1 MSETND
7 SAPGPE
13 SNVGIGAQ
21 RDQVRNFV
29 SSVLDSYERMPMRNR
44 KYAISV
50 LFPTV
55 FLFILSV
62 VGAVALP
69 LPVLVRIPIFL
80 LGLLMLLAGLLYPR
94 LLVEQQR
101 RGLENQLHLVITHL
115 TVLSTTNIDRV
126 AVFRQLG
133 REEEYGELAV
143 EMRRITELVDTW
155 NQSLDDAL
163 RRRARLVPSKELGDF
178 LDRLAYSL
186 NAGQSLDDF
195 LLGEQETMI
204 QKYIT
209 VYEGA
214 LGNLEV
220 MKDLY
225 LSMILSMTFAIIN
238 AIVLPI
244 LTGTNATMT
253 IAAVIVLFV
262 FVQLGFYFVIR
273 TMSPYDPLWYQ
284 QDEYRTKKDRQIDI
298 ALYGSVALSMAFIC
312 VLALG
317 TVGWTPIGQSV
328 QQVMLDTPIPLLI
341 AIPVTPLAVPGL
353 VARHHE
359 NGVKERDEEYP
370 GFIRALGASESAK
383 QSTTRSVLE
392 TLREKDFGALS
403 REINRL
409 YVRLNMRVAPD
420 RSWYF
425 FSAETSSYLIQ
436 KFSEMYLVGRQMG
449 GTPKQLGELI
459 SSNMNEVIKLRR
471 QRQQATVT
479 LIGVLYGIT
488 ASSAFAFFIGL
499 EVVEIL
505 ATFSTNLNLEQLEFG
520 KLIYAGVYDIPLI
533 EYLLSLIILFNGV
546 LSSLMIRMVDGG
558 HKTNA
563 YLHFVVLVWI
573 GCGSAVLTSY
583 LAGGLISV

>member
-1 MSETND
+1 MSETNVD
-7 SAPGPE
+7 AGLS
-13 SNVGIGAQ
+13 AQ
-21 RDQVRNFV
+21 RQQFREFV
-29 SSVLDSYERMPMRNR
+29 SSLLDAYEQMPMENR
-44 KYAISV
+44 KYAITV
-50 LFPTV
+50 LAPTV
-55 FLFILSV
+55 LMFVLGV
-62 VGAVALP
+62 VGAITLP

-80 LGLLMLLAGLLYPR
+80 LGLLMLVGGVLYPR
-94 LLVEQQR
+94 LLVEEQR

-163 RRRARLVPSKELGDF
+163 QRRARAVPSRELGDF

-186 NAGQSLDDF
+186 NAGQHLDDF
-195 LLGEQETMI
+195 LLGEQRTIIE
-204 QKYIT
+204 KYIT

-244 LTGTNATMT
+244 LTGTDATMT

-262 FVQLGFYFVIR
+262 FVQLGFYYVIK
-273 TMSPYDPLWYQ
+273 TMSPYDPLWYHQ
-284 QDEYRTKKDRQIDI
+284 ADYRTKIDRQIDI
-298 ALYGSVALSMAFIC
+298 ALYGSVGLSAVFVG
-312 VLALG
+312 VLGLG
-317 TVGWTPIGQSV
+317 VAGWTSIGQTV
-328 QQVMLDTPIPLLI
+328 QRVMLDTPVPLLI
-341 AIPVTPLAVPGL
+341 ATPLTPLAIPGL

-359 NGVKERDEEYP
+359 NHVKERDEEYP

-383 QSTTRSVLE
+383 QSTTRAVLE
-392 TLREKDFGALS
+392 TLREKDFGVLS
-403 REINRL
+403 REIDRL
-409 YVRLNMRVAPD
+409 YVRLNMRVGPD
-420 RSWYF
+420 KSWF
-425 FSAETSSYLIQ
+425 FFTAETSSYLIQ

-449 GTPKQLGELI
+449 GEPKQLGELI
-459 SSNMNEVIKLRR
+459 SDNMNEVLKLRR

-488 ASSAFAFFIGL
+488 ASASFAFFIGL

-505 ATFSTNLNLEQLEFG
+505 ATFSSSMNLAQFEFG
-520 KLIYAGVYDIPLI
+520 QLIYAGVYDIPVI
-533 EYLLSLIILFNGV
+533 EYLLSLIILFNAL
-546 LSSLMIRMVDGG
+546 LSALMIRMVDGG
-558 HKTNA
+558 HKVNA

-573 GCGSAVLTSY
+573 GSGSAVVTSS

>member
-1 MSETND
+1 MSETQ
-7 SAPGPE
+7 AGPD
-13 SNVGIGAQ
+13 VGL
-21 RDQVRNFV
+21 
-29 SSVLDSYERMPMRNR
+29 SSQKRQFREFASSTLEAYEQMPMDNR
-44 KYAISV
+44 KYALTV
-50 LFPTV
+50 LVPTV
-55 FLFILSV
+55 LLFVLGV
-62 VGAVALP
+62 VGAVLLP

-80 LGLLMLLAGLLYPR
+80 LGALMLLAGVLYPR
-94 LLVEQQR
+94 LLVEEQR

-163 RRRARLVPSKELGDF
+163 QRRARAVPSKELSDF

-195 LLGEQETMI
+195 LLGEQQTMI
-204 QKYIT
+204 EKYVT

-214 LGNLEV
+214 LGNLDV
-220 MKDLY
+220 LKDLY

-244 LTGTNATMT
+244 LTGTDATMT

-262 FVQLGFYFVIR
+262 FVQLGFYYVIR

-284 QDEYRTKKDRQIDI
+284 QDQYRTKMDRQVDI
-298 ALYGSVALSMAFIC
+298 ALFGAVGLSLVFVGILGLGVAGWT
-312 VLALG
+312 ALG
-317 TVGWTPIGQSV
+317 DAVHR
-328 QQVMLDTPIPLLI
+328 VMLDTPVPILI
-341 AIPVTPLAVPGL
+341 AAPLTPLAVPGL
-353 VARHHE
+353 VARYHE
-359 NGVKERDEEYP
+359 NGIKERDEEYP

-383 QSTTRSVLE
+383 QSTTRAVLE
-392 TLREKDFGALS
+392 TLREKDFGVLS
-403 REINRL
+403 REIDRL
-409 YVRLNMRVAPD
+409 YTRLNMRVAPD
-420 RSWYF
+420 RSWF
-425 FSAETSSYLIQ
+425 FFTAETSSYLIQ

-459 SSNMNEVIKLRR
+459 SENMNEVIKLRR
-471 QRQQATVT
+471 QRDQATVT

-488 ASSAFAFFIGL
+488 ASASFAFFIGL

-505 ATFSTNLNLEQLEFG
+505 ATFSSDLNLAQFEFG
-520 KLIYAGVYDIPLI
+520 QIIYAGVYNIPVI
-533 EYLLSLIILFNGV
+533 EYLLSMIILFNAV
-546 LSSLMIRMVDGG
+546 LSALMIRMVDGG
-558 HKTNA
+558 HKVNA

-573 GCGSAVLTSY
+573 GSGSAVLTSS
-583 LAGGLISV
+583 LAGALISV

>member
-1 MSETND
+1 MSETNPD
-7 SAPGPE
+7 VDPGW
-13 SNVGIGAQ
+13 SAQ
-21 RDQVRNFV
+21 RKQLQEFA
-29 SSVLDSYERMPMRNR
+29 SSIIDSYERMPMDNR
-44 KYAISV
+44 KYALTV
-50 LFPTV
+50 LVPTIL
-55 FLFILSV
+55 LFVLGV
-62 VGAVALP
+62 AGAVFLP
-69 LPVLVRIPIFL
+69 LPILVRIPIFL
-80 LGLLMLLAGLLYPR
+80 LGALMLVAGALYPR

-133 REEEYGELAV
+133 KEEEYGELAV

-163 RRRARLVPSKELGDF
+163 RRRARAVPSKELGDF

-195 LLGEQETMI
+195 LLGEQQTMI
-204 QKYIT
+204 EKYVT

-244 LTGTNATMT
+244 LTGTDATLT

-273 TMSPYDPLWYQ
+273 TMSPHDPLWYQ
-284 QDEYRTKKDRQIDI
+284 QSEYRTKMDRQIDI
-298 ALYGSVALSMAFIC
+298 ALYGSVALSLVFIGI
-312 VLALG
+312 LG
-317 TVGWTPIGQSV
+317 LGVAGWTSIGQSI
-328 QQVMLDTPIPLLI
+328 QYVMLDIPIPVMMAAPL
-341 AIPVTPLAVPGL
+341 TPLAIPGL

-359 NGVKERDEEYP
+359 NSVKERDNEFP

-383 QSTTRSVLE
+383 QSTTRAVLE
-392 TLREKDFGALS
+392 TLREKDFGVLS
-403 REINRL
+403 REIDRL
-409 YVRLNMRVAPD
+409 YTRLNMRVAPD
-420 RSWYF
+420 RSWF
-425 FSAETSSYLIQ
+425 FFTAETSSYLIQ
-436 KFSEMYLVGRQMG
+436 KFSEMYLIGRQMG

-459 SSNMNEVIKLRR
+459 SQNMNEVIKLRQ
-471 QRQQATVT
+471 QRDQATVT

-488 ASSAFAFFIGL
+488 ASAAFAFFIGL

-505 ATFSTNLNLEQLEFG
+505 ATFSSDLNLAQFEFG
-520 KLIYAGVYDIPLI
+520 KIIYAGVYDIPVI

-546 LSSLMIRMVDGG
+546 LSALMIRMVDGG
-558 HKTNA
+558 HKVNA

-573 GCGSAVLTSY
+573 GSGSAVLTSW

>member
-1 MSETND
+1 MSEANVD
-7 SAPGPE
+7 AGLSAQKQQIRE
-13 SNVGIGAQ
+13 
-21 RDQVRNFV
+21 FL
-29 SSVLDSYERMPMRNR
+29 SSVMDAYEQMPMENR
-44 KYAISV
+44 KYAITI
-50 LFPTV
+50 LAPTV
-55 FLFILSV
+55 LLFALSV
-62 VGAVALP
+62 VGAIALP

-80 LGLLMLLAGLLYPR
+80 LGLLMLVGGVLYPR
-94 LLVEQQR
+94 LLVEEQR

-133 REEEYGELAV
+133 REEEYGELAI

-163 RRRARLVPSKELGDF
+163 QRRARAVPSRELGDF

-186 NAGQSLDDF
+186 NAGQQLDDF
-195 LLGEQETMI
+195 LLGEQRTIIE
-204 QKYIT
+204 KYVT

-244 LTGTNATMT
+244 LTGTDATMT

-262 FVQLGFYFVIR
+262 FVQLGFYYVIK

-284 QDEYRTKKDRQIDI
+284 QSDYRTKIDRQIDI
-298 ALYGSVALSMAFIC
+298 ALYGSVGLSVVFVG
-312 VLALG
+312 VLGLG
-317 TVGWTPIGQSV
+317 VAGWTTIGQTV
-328 QQVMLDTPIPLLI
+328 QRVMLDTPVPLLI
-341 AIPVTPLAVPGL
+341 ATPLTPLAIPGL

-359 NGVKERDEEYP
+359 NHVKERDEEYP

-383 QSTTRSVLE
+383 QSTTRAVLE
-392 TLREKDFGALS
+392 TLREKDFGVLS
-403 REINRL
+403 REIDRL
-409 YVRLNMRVAPD
+409 YVRLNMRVGPD
-420 RSWYF
+420 RSWF
-425 FSAETSSYLIQ
+425 FFTAETSSYLIQ

-449 GTPKQLGELI
+449 GEPKQLGELI
-459 SSNMNEVIKLRR
+459 SDNMNEVLKLRR

-488 ASSAFAFFIGL
+488 ASASFAFFIGL

-505 ATFSTNLNLEQLEFG
+505 ATFSSSMNLAQFEFG
-520 KLIYAGVYDIPLI
+520 QLIYAGVYDIPVI
-533 EYLLSLIILFNGV
+533 EYLLSLIILFNAL
-546 LSSLMIRMVDGG
+546 LSALMIRMVDGG
-558 HKTNA
+558 HKVNA

-573 GCGSAVLTSY
+573 GCGSAVVTSS
-583 LAGGLISV
+583 LAGGLINV

>member
-1 MSETND
+1 
-7 SAPGPE
+7 
-13 SNVGIGAQ
+13 
-21 RDQVRNFV
+21 
-29 SSVLDSYERMPMRNR
+29 MPMENR
-44 KYAISV
+44 KYALTVLLPTAV
-50 LFPTV
+50 LFAV
-55 FLFILSV
+55 SV
-62 VGAVALP
+62 AGAVLLP

-80 LGLLMLLAGLLYPR
+80 LGLLMLVAGLLYPR

-163 RRRARLVPSKELGDF
+163 RRRARVVPSKELGDF

-195 LLGEQETMI
+195 LLGEQQTMI

-244 LTGTNATMT
+244 LTGTDATMT

-284 QDEYRTKKDRQIDI
+284 QDEYRTKIDRQIDI
-298 ALYGSVALSMAFIC
+298 ALYGAVALSLLFITI
-312 VLALG
+312 LG
-317 TVGWTPIGQSV
+317 VGTMGLTPVGQAV
-328 QQVMLDTPIPLLI
+328 QRVMLDTPIPVLI
-341 AIPVTPLAVPGL
+341 AAPVTPLAVPGL

-359 NGVKERDEEYP
+359 NAIKERDEEYP

-383 QSTTRSVLE
+383 QSTTRAVLE
-392 TLREKDFGALS
+392 TLREKDFGVLS
-403 REINRL
+403 REIDRL
-409 YVRLNMRVAPD
+409 YVRLNMRVEPD
-420 RSWYF
+420 RSWF
-425 FSAETSSYLIQ
+425 LFTAETSSYLIQ

-459 SSNMNEVIKLRR
+459 SNNMNEVIKLRQ
-471 QRQQATVT
+471 QRQQKTVT

-488 ASSAFAFFIGL
+488 ASASFSFFIGL
-499 EVVEIL
+499 EIVEIL
-505 ATFSTNLNLEQLEFG
+505 ATFSSSMNLAQFEFG
-520 KLIYAGVYDIPLI
+520 QLIYAGVYDIPII
-533 EYLLSLIILFNGV
+533 EYLLSLIILFNAV

-573 GCGSAVLTSY
+573 GCGSAVLTSS

>member
-1 MSETND
+1 MSEANAD
-7 SAPGPE
+7 ADVDPGF
-13 SNVGIGAQ
+13 NAQ
-21 RDQVRNFV
+21 RQQLRDFA
-29 SSVLDSYERMPMRNR
+29 SSLLDAYEQMPMDNR
-44 KYAISV
+44 KYALTVLAPSV
-50 LFPTV
+50 LAFALGV
-55 FLFILSV
+55 A
-62 VGAVALP
+62 GAIALP
-69 LPVLVRIPIFL
+69 VPPLVRIPVFL
-80 LGLLMLLAGLLYPR
+80 LGTLILAAGILYPR
-94 LLVEQQR
+94 LLVEDQR

-163 RRRARLVPSKELGDF
+163 QRRSRAVPSRELGDF

-186 NAGQSLDDF
+186 NAGQSIDDF

-204 QKYIT
+204 DKYVT

-214 LGNLEV
+214 LGNLDV

-225 LSMILSMTFAIIN
+225 LSMILSMVFALIN

-244 LTGTNATMT
+244 LTGTDATLT
-253 IAAVIVLFV
+253 VAAIIVLFV

-284 QDEYRTKKDRQIDI
+284 QDDYRTKMERQIDI
-298 ALYGSVALSMAFIC
+298 ALYGAVALSLTFI
-312 VLALG
+312 VLLGLG
-317 TVGWTPIGQSV
+317 TAGVTPIGPPIRN
-328 QQVMLDTPIPLLI
+328 VMLDLPVPVLIATPI
-341 AIPVTPLAVPGL
+341 TPLAVPGL

-359 NGVKERDEEYP
+359 NDIKERDDEYP

-383 QSTTRSVLE
+383 QSTTRAVLE
-392 TLREKDFGALS
+392 SLREKDFGVLS
-403 REINRL
+403 REIDRL
-409 YVRLNMRVAPD
+409 YVRLNMRVGPD
-420 RSWYF
+420 RSWF
-425 FSAETSSYLIQ
+425 FFTAEASSYLIQ

-449 GTPKQLGELI
+449 GDPKELGELI
-459 SSNMNEVIKLRR
+459 STNMNEVLKLRR

-488 ASSAFAFFIGL
+488 AAASFAFFIGL
-499 EVVEIL
+499 EVVEVL
-505 ATFSTNLNLEQLEFG
+505 ATFSTDLNLAQFEFG
-520 KLIYAGVYDIPLI
+520 QIIYAGVYNIPMI
-533 EYLLSLIILFNGV
+533 EYLLSLVILFNGV
-546 LSSLMIRMVDGG
+546 LSALMIRMVDGG
-558 HKTNA
+558 HKANS

-573 GCGSAVLTSY
+573 GCGAAVLTSS

>member
-1 MSETND
+1 MSETNVD
-7 SAPGPE
+7 AGLK
-13 SNVGIGAQ
+13 AQ
-21 RDQVRNFV
+21 KQQFREFV
-29 SSVLDSYERMPMRNR
+29 SSVLDAYEQMPMENR
-44 KYAISV
+44 KYALTVLAPSV
-50 LFPTV
+50 L
-55 FLFILSV
+55 LFVLGV
-62 VGAVALP
+62 VGAIALP

-80 LGLLMLLAGLLYPR
+80 LGLLLLVGGVLYPR
-94 LLVEQQR
+94 LLVEEQR

-163 RRRARLVPSKELGDF
+163 QRRARAVPSRELGDF

-186 NAGQSLDDF
+186 NAGQHLDDF
-195 LLGEQETMI
+195 LLGEQRTIIE
-204 QKYIT
+204 KYVT

-244 LTGTNATMT
+244 LTGTDATMT

-262 FVQLGFYFVIR
+262 FVQLGFYYVIK

-284 QDEYRTKKDRQIDI
+284 QDDYRTKIDRQIDI
-298 ALYGSVALSMAFIC
+298 ALYGSVGLSVVFVG
-312 VLALG
+312 VLGLG
-317 TVGWTPIGQSV
+317 VAGWTAIGQTV
-328 QQVMLDTPIPLLI
+328 QRVMLDAPVPLLI
-341 AIPVTPLAVPGL
+341 ATPLTPLAIPGL

-359 NGVKERDEEYP
+359 NHVKERDEEYP

-383 QSTTRSVLE
+383 QSTTRAVLQ
-392 TLREKDFGALS
+392 TLREKDFGVLS
-403 REINRL
+403 REIDRL
-409 YVRLNMRVAPD
+409 YVRLNMRVGPD
-420 RSWYF
+420 RSWF
-425 FSAETSSYLIQ
+425 FFPAETSSYLIQ

-449 GTPKQLGELI
+449 GEPKQLGELI
-459 SSNMNEVIKLRR
+459 SDNMNEVLKLRR

-488 ASSAFAFFIGL
+488 ASASFAFFIGL

-505 ATFSTNLNLEQLEFG
+505 ATFSSSMNLAQFEFG
-520 KLIYAGVYDIPLI
+520 QLIYAGVYDIPII
-533 EYLLSLIILFNGV
+533 EYLLSLIILFNAL
-546 LSSLMIRMVDGG
+546 LSALMIRMVDGG
-558 HKTNA
+558 HKVNA

-573 GCGSAVLTSY
+573 GCGSAVLTSS

>member
-1 MSETND
+1 MSET
-7 SAPGPE
+7 SADVDPGLD
-13 SNVGIGAQ
+13 AQ
-21 RDQVRNFV
+21 RQQLREFA
-29 SSVLDSYERMPMRNR
+29 SSVLDAYERMPMDNR
-44 KYAISV
+44 KYALTV
-50 LFPTV
+50 LAPSLL
-55 FLFILSV
+55 LFILGV
-62 VGAVALP
+62 AGAIALP
-69 LPVLVRIPIFL
+69 VPVLVRIPVFL
-80 LGLLMLLAGLLYPR
+80 LGALLLAAGLLYPR
-94 LLVEQQR
+94 LLVEDQR

-133 REEEYGELAV
+133 RETEYGELAV

-163 RRRARLVPSKELGDF
+163 QRRSRAVPSRELGDF

-195 LLGEQETMI
+195 LLGEQRTMI
-204 QKYIT
+204 EKYVT
-209 VYEGA
+209 VYESA
-214 LGNLEV
+214 LGNLDV

-244 LTGTNATMT
+244 LTGTDATLT

-273 TMSPYDPLWYQ
+273 TISPHDPLWYQ
-284 QDEYRTKKDRQIDI
+284 QNEYRTRMERQIDI
-298 ALYGSVALSMAFIC
+298 ALYGAVALSLTFIGI
-312 VLALG
+312 LGLG
-317 TVGWTPIGQSV
+317 TAGWTQVGLAV
-328 QQVMLDTPIPLLI
+328 QDVMFDIPVPVLI
-341 AIPVTPLAVPGL
+341 AAPVTPLAVPGL

-359 NGVKERDEEYP
+359 NDVKERDEEYP

-383 QSTTRSVLE
+383 QSTTRAVLE
-392 TLREKDFGALS
+392 SLRQKDFGVLS
-403 REINRL
+403 REIDRL

-420 RSWYF
+420 RSWF
-425 FSAETSSYLIQ
+425 FFTAEASSYLIQ

-449 GTPKQLGELI
+449 GEPKQLGELI
-459 SSNMNEVIKLRR
+459 SENMNEVLKLRR
-471 QRQQATVT
+471 QRDQATVT

-488 ASSAFAFFIGL
+488 AAASFAFFIGL

-505 ATFSTNLNLEQLEFG
+505 ATFSTDLNLAQFEFG
-520 KLIYAGVYDIPLI
+520 QIIYAGVYNIPMI

-546 LSSLMIRMVDGG
+546 LSALMIRMVDGG
-558 HKTNA
+558 HKANA

-573 GCGSAVLTSY
+573 GCGAAVLTAW

>member
-1 MSETND
+1 MSEANAD
-7 SAPGPE
+7 ADVDPGLK
-13 SNVGIGAQ
+13 AQ
-21 RDQVRNFV
+21 RQQLRDFA
-29 SSVLDSYERMPMRNR
+29 SSLLDAYEQMPMDNR
-44 KYAISV
+44 KYALTVLAPSV
-50 LFPTV
+50 LAFA
-55 FLFILSV
+55 LSV
-62 VGAVALP
+62 AGAIALP
-69 LPVLVRIPIFL
+69 VPPLVRIPVFL
-80 LGLLMLLAGLLYPR
+80 LGLLILVAGILYPR
-94 LLVEQQR
+94 LLVEDQR

-163 RRRARLVPSKELGDF
+163 QRRSRAVPSRELGDF

-204 QKYIT
+204 EKYVT
-209 VYEGA
+209 VYESA
-214 LGNLEV
+214 LGNLDV

-225 LSMILSMTFAIIN
+225 LSMILSMTFALIN

-244 LTGTNATMT
+244 LTGTDATLT

-273 TMSPYDPLWYQ
+273 TMSPHDPLWYQ
-284 QDEYRTKKDRQIDI
+284 QDEYRTKMDRQIDI
-298 ALYGSVALSMAFIC
+298 ALYGAVALSLTFIGI
-312 VLALG
+312 LGLG
-317 TVGWTPIGQSV
+317 TAGVTPIGPPIRN
-328 QQVMLDTPIPLLI
+328 VMFDLPVPLLI
-341 AIPVTPLAVPGL
+341 ATPITPLAIPGL

-359 NGVKERDEEYP
+359 NDIKERDDEYP

-383 QSTTRSVLE
+383 QSTTRAVLE
-392 TLREKDFGALS
+392 SLREKDFGVLS
-403 REINRL
+403 REIDRL
-409 YVRLNMRVAPD
+409 YVRLNMRVGPD
-420 RSWYF
+420 RSWF
-425 FSAETSSYLIQ
+425 FFTAEASSYLIQ

-449 GTPKQLGELI
+449 GEPKQLGELI
-459 SSNMNEVIKLRR
+459 STNMNEVLKLRR

-488 ASSAFAFFIGL
+488 AAASFAFFIGL

-505 ATFSTNLNLEQLEFG
+505 ATFSSDLNLAQFEFG
-520 KLIYAGVYDIPLI
+520 QIIYAGVYNIPMI
-533 EYLLSLIILFNGV
+533 EYLLSLVILFNGL

-558 HKTNA
+558 HKANS

-573 GCGSAVLTSY
+573 GCGAAILTSS
-583 LAGGLISV
+583 LAGGLINV

>member
-1 MSETND
+1 MSDANAD
-7 SAPGPE
+7 ADIDQGFK
-13 SNVGIGAQ
+13 AQ
-21 RDQVRNFV
+21 RKQLHEFA
-29 SSVLDSYERMPMRNR
+29 SSLLDAYEQMPMDNR
-44 KYAISV
+44 KYALTV
-50 LFPTV
+50 LAPSMLV
-55 FLFILSV
+55 FALGV
-62 VGAVALP
+62 AGAIALP
-69 LPVLVRIPIFL
+69 VPSLVRVPVFL
-80 LGLLMLLAGLLYPR
+80 LGALILLAGALYPR
-94 LLVEQQR
+94 LLVEDQR

-163 RRRARLVPSKELGDF
+163 QRRSRAVPSRELGDF

-186 NAGQSLDDF
+186 NAGQSIDDF

-204 QKYIT
+204 EKYVT
-209 VYEGA
+209 VYESA
-214 LGNLEV
+214 LGNLDV

-225 LSMILSMTFAIIN
+225 LSMILSMVFALIN

-244 LTGTNATMT
+244 LTGTDATLT

-273 TMSPYDPLWYQ
+273 TMSPHDPLWYQ
-284 QDEYRTKKDRQIDI
+284 QDDYRTKMERQIDI
-298 ALYGSVALSMAFIC
+298 ALYGAVALSLTFI
-312 VLALG
+312 VLLATG
-317 TVGWTPIGQSV
+317 TAGVTPIGPPIRN
-328 QQVMLDTPIPLLI
+328 VMLDLPVPVLIATPI
-341 AIPVTPLAVPGL
+341 TPLAVPGL

-359 NGVKERDEEYP
+359 NDIKERDDEYP

-383 QSTTRSVLE
+383 QSTTRAVLE
-392 TLREKDFGALS
+392 SLREKDFGVLS
-403 REINRL
+403 REIDRL
-409 YVRLNMRVAPD
+409 YVRLNMRVGPD
-420 RSWYF
+420 RSWF
-425 FSAETSSYLIQ
+425 FFTAESSSYLIQ

-449 GTPKQLGELI
+449 GEPKELGELI
-459 SSNMNEVIKLRR
+459 STNMNEVLKLRR
-471 QRQQATVT
+471 QREQATVT

-488 ASSAFAFFIGL
+488 AAACFAFFIGL

-505 ATFSTNLNLEQLEFG
+505 ATFSTDLNLAQFEFG
-520 KLIYAGVYDIPLI
+520 QIIYAGVYNIPMI
-533 EYLLSLIILFNGV
+533 EYLLSLVILFNGL
-546 LSSLMIRMVDGG
+546 LSALMIRMVDGG
-558 HKTNA
+558 HKANS

-573 GCGSAVLTSY
+573 GCGAAVLTSS